1 MEEGGGRELHASIC
15 RTWSQAFI
23 FLAVLG
29 GVACSQPTRPS
40 PPVEQ
45 GISAE
50 EVAAAARSANIIAI
64 AELEDVRYE
73 KYPDTM
79 DGTMVWRVVH
89 CHVGECAIGAHLK
102 TRFSAPFST
111 SGEFCAMKDGCLKRE
126 SLDSYRGE
134 MFLATFTRAPYL
146 EQVAARR
153 GTPQEGYF
161 SLNRGYYLI
170 REGSLYHNDLHR
182 LVDAD
187 YEDVMRLLS
196 EK

>member
-1 MEEGGGRELHASIC
+1 MELHASMR
-15 RTWSQAFI
+15 RTWSQGLI
-23 FLAVLG
+23 LLAVLG

-40 PPVEQ
+40 PSVEH

-50 EVAAAARSANIIAI
+50 EVAAAARSADIVAI
-64 AELEDVRYE
+64 AELKDVHYE

-79 DGTMVWRVVH
+79 DGTMVWRVAQ
-89 CHVGECAIGAHLK
+89 CHVGECVVGATIK

-111 SGEFCAMKDGCLKRE
+111 SGEFCALRDGCLKRD

-134 MFLATFTRAPYL
+134 MFLTTFTRAPYL
-146 EQVAARR
+146 KQVAARR
-153 GTPQEGYF
+153 GSPQEGYS

-187 YEDVMRLLS
+187 YEDVVRLL
-196 EK
+196 EE